1 VQNDKKW
8 LRMTGIT
15 QNNKIADVAHLSTT
29 VYGRVQ
35 GVLFRYFV
43 RNEAR
48 ELGLKGYVR
57 NLASG
62 DAVEVQAEGERRQLN
77 KLLGQLKVGPPG
89 ARVERVE
96 VKWADYSGRFDDFS
110 VRY

>member
-1 VQNDKKW
+1 
-8 LRMTGIT
+8 MTEIT
-15 QNNKIADVAHLSTT
+15 QNNEMADVAHLSAT

-35 GVLFRYFV
+35 GVFFRYFV
-43 RNEAR
+43 QNVAR
-48 ELGLKGYVR
+48 RLGLKGYVC

-62 DAVEVQAEGERRQLN
+62 DAVEVQAEGEKQQLN
-77 KLLGQLKVGPPG
+77 KLLGQLEVGSPG

-96 VKWADYSGRFDDFS
+96 VKWADYSGQFDDFS

>member
-1 VQNDKKW
+1 MQNDQNW

-15 QNNKIADVAHLSTT
+15 QNNKMADLAHLSAT

-43 RNEAR
+43 RNEAT
-48 ELGLKGYVR
+48 ELDLTGYVR

-96 VKWADYSGRFDDFS
+96 VKWADYSGQFSDFS
-110 VRY
+110 IRY